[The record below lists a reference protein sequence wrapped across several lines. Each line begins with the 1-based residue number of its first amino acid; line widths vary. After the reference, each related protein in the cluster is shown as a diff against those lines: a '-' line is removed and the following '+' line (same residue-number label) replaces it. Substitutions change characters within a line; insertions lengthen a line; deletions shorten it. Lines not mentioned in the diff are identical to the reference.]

1 MGMFKDFDN
10 MMKNA
15 NEAIKK
21 SQDMQAKAAADQQTA
36 SQPIDLSDPMWQPIE
51 GITLDKY
58 AEITALM
65 GKNNVMGP
73 EAVNAFVESKGVKPG
88 TWQVVQN
95 GWVARMGS
103 NEPVR
108 TRYGILY
115 QNFMSS

>member
-15 NEAIKK
+15 NDAIKK
-21 SQDMQAKAAADQQTA
+21 SQDMQAKAAEDQQKA
-36 SQPIDLSDPMWQPIE
+36 SQPVDFNDPMWAPIE

-65 GKNNVMGP
+65 GKNSIMGP

-108 TRYGILY
+108 TRYGIIY

>member
-1 MGMFKDFDN
+1 MLGKFGK
-10 MMKNA
+10 MMDDANESIKNA
-15 NEAIKK
+15 QEMQKK
-21 SQDMQAKAAADQQTA
+21 AQEDQEKA
-36 SQPIDLSDPMWQPIE
+36 SQPVDMNDPMWAPIE

-95 GWVARMGS
+95 GWVARMGA

-108 TRYGILY
+108 TRYGIIY
-115 QNFMSS
+115 NEFMTS